1 MLVMVVNMGVVSLVM
16 MDMVLVPEESLDAD

>member
-1 MLVMVVNMGVVSLVM
+1 MMVMVVNMGVVSLVM

>member
-1 MLVMVVNMGVVSLVM
+1 MMVMVVNMVVVSLVM

>member
-1 MLVMVVNMGVVSLVM
+1 VMVMVVNMGVVSLVM